1 MNRNNLPPLTK
12 KPQPPSQDIPTNKS
26 FYSDQVVASSKFRL
40 KSHGRPD
47 AEMQPSMLW
56 QSNTIKNIP
65 KTHLM
70 SSEPSNLVKKSKLAA
85 IGKTTQDLRVTD
97 FKPES
102 YKPKVQIQNT
112 VPPGQK
118 PRRVKVERDRRE
130 FEINKASDLA
140 KLLTSVGVT
149 EKDLLPPAAY
159 NNLYRPKYNEF
170 RNDFTYKRYLN
181 LNIFDN
187 SEFDCRTNQEWL
199 NIGQGGP
206 VPGYALLKD
215 EDGADST
222 DNSLCCLYSW
232 KKVGVVGYET
242 TSDETI
248 WFVQELD
255 REGRVKI
262 NLKTQVKASTWPTE
276 NNQHRVNRTSL
287 FFASENPIN
296 FAERLKEVVDHRN
309 EVEGLLRKSL
319 YVDCMPTSDVP
330 TTFDLEEI
338 MNRTGSDSVLA
349 SGLLSQKAINKIKKQ
364 VERTMKIQ

>member
-1 MNRNNLPPLTK
+1 MADQPAPIRPLSASKKVPLMTDSHTAIPKELPKNTTPTSKPQSEKIDFQNPFSVMNRNNLPPLTK

-85 IGKTTQDLRVTD
+85 IGKTTQDLRITD

-159 NNLYRPKYNEF
+159 NNLYRPKY
-170 RNDFTYKRYLN
+170 R
-181 LNIFDN
+181 
-187 SEFDCRTNQEWL
+187 
-199 NIGQGGP
+199 
-206 VPGYALLKD
+206 
-215 EDGADST
+215 
-222 DNSLCCLYSW
+222 
-232 KKVGVVGYET
+232 VV
-242 TSDETI
+242 
-248 WFVQELD
+248 LD
-255 REGRVKI
+255 RC
-262 NLKTQVKASTWPTE
+262 A
-276 NNQHRVNRTSL
+276 
-287 FFASENPIN
+287 FF
-296 FAERLKEVVDHRN
+296 
-309 EVEGLLRKSL
+309 
-319 YVDCMPTSDVP
+319 
-330 TTFDLEEI
+330 
-338 MNRTGSDSVLA
+338 
-349 SGLLSQKAINKIKKQ
+349 
-364 VERTMKIQ
+364 